1 MERKEMRLVEWER
14 LPKRMRNESVRP
26 YYDRLRVRKKDL
38 AAKRAMDVAAGPVLT
53 VILSPVMLILAAAIK
68 VDSRG
73 PVFFRQERITQYGRS
88 YRIFKFRT
96 MVADADKKGPAVT
109 TSGDSRI
116 TRMGRLLRK
125 CRLDELPQLF
135 NVLAGDMS
143 FVGTRPEVKK
153 YVEAYTEEMWATL
166 LLPAGITSRT
176 SIAYKDE
183 DEVMEKYLKE
193 GGTVDEVY
201 IRHVLPE
208 KMRYN
213 LEYLKNFSIAGDIKV
228 MIDTVFAVI
237 R

>member
-1 MERKEMRLVEWER
+1 MKFVKWED

-26 YYDRLRVRKKDL
+26 YYECLMRRQKSMKV
-38 AAKRAMDVAAGPVLT
+38 KRRIDVICSSILLVL
-53 VILSPVMLILAAAIK
+53 LSPAMIILAIGIK
-68 VDSRG
+68 LDSKG
-73 PVFFRQERITQYGRS
+73 PVFFRQARITQYGRE

-116 TRMGRLLRK
+116 TRMGLLLRK

-153 YVEAYTEEMWATL
+153 YVEAYTDEMWATL

-176 SIAYKDE
+176 SITYKDE
-183 DEVMEKYLKE
+183 DEIMEKYLKE
-193 GGTVDEVY
+193 GSSVDEVY
-201 IRHVLPE
+201 IKHILPD
-208 KMRYN
+208 KMKYN
-213 LEYLKNFSIAGDIKV
+213 LDYLKKFGALGDIKI
-228 MIDTVFAVI
+228 MIDTVFAVL

>member
-1 MERKEMRLVEWER
+1 MRLVEWER

-38 AAKRAMDVAAGPVLT
+38 AAKRAMDVAAGAVLT

-68 VDSRG
+68 IDSRG
-73 PVFFRQERITQYGRS
+73 SVFFRQERITQYGRS

-153 YVEAYTEEMWATL
+153 YVDAYTEEMWATL

-176 SIAYKDE
+176 SITYKDE

>member
-1 MERKEMRLVEWER
+1 MRLVEWER

-38 AAKRAMDVAAGPVLT
+38 AAKRAMDVAAGAVLT

-68 VDSRG
+68 IDSRG

-109 TSGDSRI
+109 TCGDSRI

>member
-38 AAKRAMDVAAGPVLT
+38 AAKRAMDVAAGAVLT

-68 VDSRG
+68 IDSRG

>member
-1 MERKEMRLVEWER
+1 MRLVEWER

-38 AAKRAMDVAAGPVLT
+38 AAKRAMDVAAGAVLT

-68 VDSRG
+68 IDSRG

-153 YVEAYTEEMWATL
+153 YVDAYTEEMWATL

-176 SIAYKDE
+176 SITYKDE

>member
-1 MERKEMRLVEWER
+1 MRLVEWER

-26 YYDRLRVRKKDL
+26 YYDRLRVRQKDL
-38 AAKRAMDVAAGPVLT
+38 AAKRAMDVAAGAVLT

-68 VDSRG
+68 IDSRG

>member
-1 MERKEMRLVEWER
+1 MRLEKWDH
-14 LPKRMRNESVRP
+14 LPRCMKNEKVRP
-26 YYDRLRVRKKDL
+26 YYEMLRARQADL
-38 AAKRAMDVAAGPVLT
+38 FLKRTMDLVAAVILT
-53 VILSPVMLILAAAIK
+53 VILSPVMLILAVCIK
-68 VDSRG
+68 ADSRG
-73 PVFFRQERITQYGRS
+73 PVFFRQKRITQYGKE

-109 TSGDSRI
+109 AAGDSRI
-116 TRMGRLLRK
+116 TRMGNLLRK

-135 NVLAGDMS
+135 NVIAGDMS

-153 YVEAYTEEMWATL
+153 YVDAYTEEMWATL

-183 DEVMEKYLKE
+183 DEVMEKYLTE
-193 GGTVDEVY
+193 TGESSDTVY
-201 IRHVLPE
+201 IRYVLPE
-208 KMRYN
+208 KMKYN
-213 LEYLKNFSIAGDIKV
+213 LDYLKRFSVLGDIKV

>member
-1 MERKEMRLVEWER
+1 MRLLDWER

-26 YYDRLRVRKKDL
+26 YYDRLRARKRDL
-38 AAKRAMDVAAGPVLT
+38 AAKRTMDVAAAAVLT
-53 VILSPVMLILAAAIK
+53 VILSPVMLILAIGIK
-68 VDSRG
+68 IDSRG

-96 MVADADKKGPAVT
+96 MVADADKRGPAVT

-116 TRMGRLLRK
+116 TRMGRLIRK

-153 YVEAYTEEMWATL
+153 YVDAYTEEMWATL
-166 LLPAGITSRT
+166 LLPAGITSKT

-183 DEVMEKYLKE
+183 DEVMGRYLKE
-193 GGTVDEVY
+193 GGSVDEVY
-201 IRHVLPE
+201 IRRVLPD

-213 LEYLKNFSIAGDIKV
+213 LDYLENFSVIGDIKV
-228 MIDTVFAVI
+228 MIGTVFAVI

>member
-1 MERKEMRLVEWER
+1 MRLVEWER

-38 AAKRAMDVAAGPVLT
+38 AAKRAMDVAAGAVLT

-183 DEVMEKYLKE
+183 DEVMEKYLTE

-213 LEYLKNFSIAGDIKV
+213 LEYLKNFSIGGDIKV

>member
-38 AAKRAMDVAAGPVLT
+38 AAKRAMDVAAGAVLT

-68 VDSRG
+68 IDSRG

-109 TSGDSRI
+109 TCGDSRI

-193 GGTVDEVY
+193 GDTVDEVY

>member
-1 MERKEMRLVEWER
+1 MRLVEWER

-38 AAKRAMDVAAGPVLT
+38 AAKRAMDVAAGAVLT

-68 VDSRG
+68 IDSRG

-109 TSGDSRI
+109 TCGDSRI

-193 GGTVDEVY
+193 GDTVDEVY

>member
-1 MERKEMRLVEWER
+1 MRLVEWER

-38 AAKRAMDVAAGPVLT
+38 AAKRAMDVAAGAVLT

-153 YVEAYTEEMWATL
+153 YVEAYTEEMCATL

>member
-1 MERKEMRLVEWER
+1 MRLVEWER

-38 AAKRAMDVAAGPVLT
+38 AAKRAMDVAAGAVLT

-68 VDSRG
+68 IDSRG
-73 PVFFRQERITQYGRS
+73 SVFFRQERITQYGRS

>member
-1 MERKEMRLVEWER
+1 MRLVEWER

-38 AAKRAMDVAAGPVLT
+38 AAKRAMDVAAGAVLT

-68 VDSRG
+68 IDSRG

-176 SIAYKDE
+176 SITYKDE

>member
-38 AAKRAMDVAAGPVLT
+38 AAKRAMDVAAGAVLT

-68 VDSRG
+68 IDSRG
-73 PVFFRQERITQYGRS
+73 SVFFRQERITQYGRS

>member
-1 MERKEMRLVEWER
+1 MRLVEWER

-38 AAKRAMDVAAGPVLT
+38 AAKRAMDVAAGAVLT

-166 LLPAGITSRT
+166 FLPAGITSRT

>member
-1 MERKEMRLVEWER
+1 MRLVEWER

-38 AAKRAMDVAAGPVLT
+38 AAKRAMDVAAGAVLT

-153 YVEAYTEEMWATL
+153 YVDAYTEEMWATL

-176 SIAYKDE
+176 SITYKDE

>member
-38 AAKRAMDVAAGPVLT
+38 AAKRAMDVAAGAVLT

>member
-38 AAKRAMDVAAGPVLT
+38 AAKRAMDVAAGAVLT

-153 YVEAYTEEMWATL
+153 YVDAYTEEMWATL

-176 SIAYKDE
+176 SITYKDE

>member
-1 MERKEMRLVEWER
+1 MRLVEWER

-26 YYDRLRVRKKDL
+26 YYDRLRVRQKDL
-38 AAKRAMDVAAGPVLT
+38 AAKRAMDVAAGAVLT

-68 VDSRG
+68 IDSRG
-73 PVFFRQERITQYGRS
+73 PVFFRQERITQYGRV

>member
-38 AAKRAMDVAAGPVLT
+38 AAKRAMDVAAGAVLT

-68 VDSRG
+68 IDSRG
-73 PVFFRQERITQYGRS
+73 SVFFRQERITQYGRS

-153 YVEAYTEEMWATL
+153 YVDAYTEEMWATL

-176 SIAYKDE
+176 SITYKDE

>member
-1 MERKEMRLVEWER
+1 MRLVEWER

-38 AAKRAMDVAAGPVLT
+38 AAKRAMDVAAGAVLT

>member
-1 MERKEMRLVEWER
+1 MRLVEWER

-38 AAKRAMDVAAGPVLT
+38 AAKRAMDVAAGAVLT

-153 YVEAYTEEMWATL
+153 YVEAHTEEMWATL

>member
-1 MERKEMRLVEWER
+1 MKFVKWED

-26 YYDRLRVRKKDL
+26 YYECLMRRQKSMKVKRLI
-38 AAKRAMDVAAGPVLT
+38 DVICSSILLVL
-53 VILSPVMLILAAAIK
+53 LSPAMIILAIGIK
-68 VDSRG
+68 LDSKG
-73 PVFFRQERITQYGRS
+73 PVFFRQARITQYGRE

-96 MVADADKKGPAVT
+96 MVAGADKKGPAVT

-116 TRMGRLLRK
+116 TRMGLLLRK

-153 YVEAYTEEMWATL
+153 YVEAYTDEMWATL

-183 DEVMEKYLKE
+183 DKIMEKYLKE
-193 GGTVDEVY
+193 GSSVDEVY
-201 IRHVLPE
+201 IKHILPD
-208 KMRYN
+208 KMKYN
-213 LEYLKNFSIAGDIKV
+213 LEYLKKFSALGEIKI
-228 MIDTVFAVI
+228 MIDTVFAVL

>member
-1 MERKEMRLVEWER
+1 MRLVEWER

-38 AAKRAMDVAAGPVLT
+38 AAKRAMDVAAGAVLT

-68 VDSRG
+68 IDSRG

-193 GGTVDEVY
+193 RGTVDEVY